1 MAAITSGGRAATR
14 PPIQIATVSIGQL
27 VGPSIFDDN
36 LVSDAAEYRP
46 RGPATEEVTVAEADG
61 ISVVEERAVRR
72 GGRTS
77 PGKPLWKKAL
87 VVGGLGLLGYG
98 LYTVVRG

>member
-1 MAAITSGGRAATR
+1 MVFHPDRDR
-14 PPIQIATVSIGQL
+14 EHRQL

-36 LVSDAAEYRP
+36 LVSDAATYQP

-61 ISVVEERAVRR
+61 ISVIEERATRR
-72 GGRTS
+72 GAGS
-77 PGKPLWKKAL
+77 ASAKPLWKKAL
-87 VVGGLGLLGYG
+87 VLGGVGLLGYG